1 MFGVLVGVVLTAR
14 DHHSFD
20 WDVWLEI
27 AEVGQDAFGQ
37 RVAGLETGAYCFIE
51 GSHVAYM
58 IAVKNEIQ
66 CRFLNVPAL
75 K

>member
-37 RVAGLETGAYCFIE
+37 RVAGLETGAYCLIE
-51 GSHVAYM
+51 GAYIAYM
-58 IAVKNEIQ
+58 IAGKNEIQ
-66 CRFLNVPAL
+66 RGLFECTRLL
-75 K
+75 